1 MQWLKAIWHKYL
13 FGAQQP
19 WAVERKDDVGSL
31 QILDYNHAYV
41 KDLRSRLP
49 EELVQTAND
58 AEVIQLWVDRYNHE
72 RVEPRLEVIHSGIDQ
87 EGRIRMKL
95 DWNHTFIRLLQE
107 RGIPGE
113 TEEEMV
119 ENYLSMMTR
128 QSQMDAIMGEMNDG
142 QPQPPEPSEEDIEG
156 VLNTMDPETLRRLE
170 RTIRRRAQT
179 RGTTRKRN
187 IDQ

>member
-1 MQWLKAIWHKYL
+1 
-13 FGAQQP
+13 
-19 WAVERKDDVGSL
+19 
-31 QILDYNHAYV
+31 
-41 KDLRSRLP
+41 
-49 EELVQTAND
+49 
-58 AEVIQLWVDRYNHE
+58 
-72 RVEPRLEVIHSGIDQ
+72 
-87 EGRIRMKL
+87 
-95 DWNHTFIRLLQE
+95 
-107 RGIPGE
+107 
-113 TEEEMV
+113 
-119 ENYLSMMTR
+119 MMTR